1 MDISA
6 LDMELL
12 NTILLIIAVIGTVAY
27 AISGALTGIESKLD
41 MFGVVVLSVITATG
55 GGFLRDLIMGKDQ
68 FVIFDEWWY
77 PLIAFAVACLVFLVM
92 WFIRDLSWEDSKAYR
107 LTFLIIDSI
116 GLGAFVIVGVL
127 RAQMVGNVTNEGQLI
142 FYSLLTC
149 VGGSLLRD
157 LLVMRIPAIFRKH
170 IYAVAAIIGS
180 IYFVFMAKVIDNIW
194 LNSITT
200 VLIVV
205 TIRFF
210 AARYKWNFPKI
221 HLKNED
227 ENK

>member
-1 MDISA
+1 MDIST

-12 NTILLIIAVIGTVAY
+12 NTILLIIAVIGTVSY

-41 MFGVVVLSVITATG
+41 LFGVIVLAVITATG
-55 GGFLRDLIMGKDQ
+55 GGFLRDLILGKSR
-68 FVIFDEWWY
+68 FVIFEEWWY
-77 PLIAFAVACLVFLVM
+77 PLIAFAVAGLVFAVM
-92 WFIRDLSWEDSKAYR
+92 WFIKDLSWEDSRAYR
-107 LTFLIIDSI
+107 LTYLIIDSV

-127 RAQMVGNVTNEGQLI
+127 RAQTIGNVSNEGQLI

-180 IYFVFMAKVIDNIW
+180 IYFVFMAKVIGNIW

-221 HLKNED
+221 HLKYE
-227 ENK
+227 ENCK

>member
-1 MDISA
+1 
-6 LDMELL
+6 
-12 NTILLIIAVIGTVAY
+12 
-27 AISGALTGIESKLD
+27 
-41 MFGVVVLSVITATG
+41 
-55 GGFLRDLIMGKDQ
+55 
-68 FVIFDEWWY
+68 
-77 PLIAFAVACLVFLVM
+77 M
-92 WFIRDLSWEDSKAYR
+92 WFIKDLSWEDSKAYR
-107 LTFLIIDSI
+107 LTYLIIDSV

-127 RAQMVGNVTNEGQLI
+127 RAQTIGHVTNEGQLI

-180 IYFVFMAKVIDNIW
+180 VYFVFMAKVIDNIW

-221 HLKNED
+221 HLKNE
-227 ENK
+227 EESK

>member
-1 MDISA
+1 MDIST

-41 MFGVVVLSVITATG
+41 LFGVIVLSVITATG
-55 GGFLRDLIMGKDQ
+55 GGFLRDLIMGEHK

-77 PLIAFAVACLVFLVM
+77 PLIAFAVACLVFAVM
-92 WFIRDLSWEDSKAYR
+92 WFIKDLSWE
-107 LTFLIIDSI
+107 
-116 GLGAFVIVGVL
+116 
-127 RAQMVGNVTNEGQLI
+127 NEGQLI

-180 IYFVFMAKVIDNIW
+180 VYFVFMAKVIDNIW
-194 LNSITT
+194 LNSIIT

-221 HLKNED
+221 HLKNE
-227 ENK
+227 EESK

>member
-1 MDISA
+1 MDIST

-41 MFGVVVLSVITATG
+41 LFGVIVLSVITATG
-55 GGFLRDLIMGKDQ
+55 GGFLRDLIMGEHR

-77 PLIAFAVACLVFLVM
+77 PLIAFAVACLVFAIM
-92 WFIRDLSWEDSKAYR
+92 WFIKDLSWEDSKAYR
-107 LTFLIIDSI
+107 LTYLIIDSV

-127 RAQMVGNVTNEGQLI
+127 RAQTKGDVTNEGQLI

-180 IYFVFMAKVIDNIW
+180 VYFVFMAKVIDNIW
-194 LNSITT
+194 LNSIIT

-221 HLKNED
+221 HLKNE
-227 ENK
+227 EESK

>member
-1 MDISA
+1 MDIST

-12 NTILLIIAVIGTVAY
+12 NTILLIIAVIGTVSY

-41 MFGVVVLSVITATG
+41 LFGVIVLAVITATG
-55 GGFLRDLIMGKDQ
+55 GGFLRDLILGKSR
-68 FVIFDEWWY
+68 FVIFEEWWY
-77 PLIAFAVACLVFLVM
+77 PLIAFAVSGLVFAVM
-92 WFIRDLSWEDSKAYR
+92 WFIKDLSWEDSRAYR
-107 LTFLIIDSI
+107 LTYLIIDSV

-127 RAQMVGNVTNEGQLI
+127 RAQTIGNVSNEGQLI

-180 IYFVFMAKVIDNIW
+180 IYFVFMAKVIGNIW

-221 HLKNED
+221 HLKYE
-227 ENK
+227 EKTK

>member
-1 MDISA
+1 MDIST

-12 NTILLIIAVIGTVAY
+12 NTILLIIAVIGTVSY

-41 MFGVVVLSVITATG
+41 LFGVIVLAVITATG
-55 GGFLRDLIMGKDQ
+55 GGFLRDLILGKSR
-68 FVIFDEWWY
+68 FVIFEEWWY
-77 PLIAFAVACLVFLVM
+77 PLIAFAVAGLVFAVM
-92 WFIRDLSWEDSKAYR
+92 WFIKDLSWEDSRAYR
-107 LTFLIIDSI
+107 LTYLIIDSV

-127 RAQMVGNVTNEGQLI
+127 RAQTIGNVSNEGQLI
-142 FYSLLTC
+142 FYALLTC

-180 IYFVFMAKVIDNIW
+180 IYFVFMAKVIGNIW

-221 HLKNED
+221 HLKNE
-227 ENK
+227 ENCK